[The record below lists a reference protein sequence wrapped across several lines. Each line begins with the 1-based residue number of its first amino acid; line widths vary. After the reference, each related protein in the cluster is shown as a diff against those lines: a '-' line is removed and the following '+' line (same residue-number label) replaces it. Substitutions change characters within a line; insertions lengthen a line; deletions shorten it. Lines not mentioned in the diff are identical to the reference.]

1 MKLKVA
7 FVCLAAVAYVG
18 CATAELVTPPPLS
31 PCDATGD
38 CPIPGADS
46 GSDAPT
52 DGTVEAAPGDSGAS
66 DTGGGTDAADAGHD
80 SSDGAAD
87 ADAKG

>member
-7 FVCLAAVAYVG
+7 CLCLAAVAYVG

-38 CPIPGADS
+38 CPIPDAGK
-46 GSDAPT
+46 DAPA
-52 DGTVEAAPGDSGAS
+52 DVTVEAAPGDSGGP
-66 DTGGGTDAADAGHD
+66 DTGGGGTDAADAGHD
-80 SSDGAAD
+80 ASDGAAD